1 VPFYSKRTKPLTF
14 EIFFQAGRGGEMG
27 AEGGLVWSSSM
38 GEGHRGG
45 VGGGQG
51 DTVWGGD
58 DREVA
63 GEGKRVQ
70 DSEDGQREGG
80 RERDGGMSPL
90 SGTHSQK

>member
-1 VPFYSKRTKPLTF
+1 MR
-14 EIFFQAGRGGEMG
+14 
-27 AEGGLVWSSSM
+27 AEGGLVWHSSM

-45 VGGGQG
+45 REEGGGG

-58 DREVA
+58 DREVS

-90 SGTHSQK
+90 SGTHFQK